1 MWKKHARTLSIVAV
15 LVAAGAGIGVLV
27 LPPAAKGPET
37 QAAPPVVMLAGE
49 RIDVMGDKVVDR
61 ALEIVRKYASGNIAL
76 KLPSGEKRDVSRAS
90 LGAEIDKAYLSQLIL
105 AARDPTSPMR
115 RAHAARAP
123 GARIELPIAVGL
135 NAQKALSAL
144 LARKEELD
152 RQPSDARLDLSS
164 RKRVAETLGYRLDVY
179 ATLALLDEALFKG
192 HGEVEAA
199 GETIAPNLHAKDL
212 GNVTFEEVIGWFET
226 RYTADKKHEAR
237 TYNLRIA
244 ASRLDGHIIVPGAT
258 FDFNKVVGPRNEA
271 AGYKVAP
278 VIAQG
283 ELVDGIGGGTCQIAG
298 TLHGA
303 VFFSGLEI
311 AHRTPHTRPSGY
323 IKMGLDAAVAY
334 PTINFRF
341 KNNLPYPVVLHETV
355 KDGVV
360 RAEVLGPK
368 RKRAV
373 TFIRK
378 IDEIIPYQE
387 QEKPDPKLPEGV
399 KVLAQRGIPGFK
411 LHRYRIVREGVFG
424 VREQW
429 ADTYPPTTQI
439 IRVGTGQDKDAPV
452 PADDAHLEYT
462 ADELLTMTQG
472 MSTGDKDGLTESRE
486 PGRSGSPG
494 WMEKLGMPVWDA
506 KKRDDDKRDKRDKRD
521 DDKRDDDDAPK
532 KKKKKT

>member
-1 MWKKHARTLSIVAV
+1 MKRVWAMVAV
-15 LVAAGAGIGVLV
+15 LAAAGAGIGVLV
-27 LPPAAKGPET
+27 LPRAAKAPEVK
-37 QAAPPVVMLAGE
+37 AAPPVVMLAGE
-49 RIDVMGDKVVDR
+49 RVDVMGDKVVDR
-61 ALEIVRKYASGNIAL
+61 ALEIVRKYAAGHVTL
-76 KLPSGEKRDVSRAS
+76 ELPSGERREVSRAT
-90 LGAEIDKAYLSQLIL
+90 LGAEINKAYLSQLIL

-123 GARIELPIAVGL
+123 GAPLTLPIAVGL
-135 NAQKALSAL
+135 DAPRALSAL
-144 LARKEELD
+144 LALKEELD
-152 RQPSDARLDLSS
+152 RAPSDARLDLAS
-164 RKRVAETLGYRLDVY
+164 RKLVVETPGYRMDVY

-192 HGEVEAA
+192 HAQVQTAGEV
-199 GETIAPNLHAKDL
+199 IAPSVHSKDL
-212 GNVTFEEVIGWFET
+212 GDVTFDEVLGWFET

-244 ASRLDGHIIVPGAT
+244 ASKLDGHILVPGAT
-258 FDFNKVVGPRNEA
+258 FDFNKLVGPRNEA

-283 ELVDGIGGGTCQIAG
+283 ELVDGNGGGTCQITG

-303 VFFSGLEI
+303 VFFAGLEVLN
-311 AHRTPHTRPSGY
+311 RTPHTRPSGY

-378 IDEIIPYQE
+378 IDEVIPYQE
-387 QEKPDPKLPEGV
+387 QEKQDPKLPEGV

-411 LHRYRIVREGVFG
+411 LHRYRIVREGIFG

-429 ADTYPPTTQI
+429 ADTYPPTAQI
-439 IRVGTGQDKDAPV
+439 IRVGTGQDKEAHV

-472 MSTGDKDGLTESRE
+472 MSSGAGSDRDLTESRE
-486 PGRSGSPG
+486 PGRTGSPG
-494 WMEKLGMPVWDA
+494 WIEKLGMPVWDA
-506 KKRDDDKRDKRDKRD
+506 KKRDDDKRDGDKRD
-521 DDKRDDDDAPK
+521 GDKRVERDDEPK
-532 KKKKKT
+532 KKKKPKKK